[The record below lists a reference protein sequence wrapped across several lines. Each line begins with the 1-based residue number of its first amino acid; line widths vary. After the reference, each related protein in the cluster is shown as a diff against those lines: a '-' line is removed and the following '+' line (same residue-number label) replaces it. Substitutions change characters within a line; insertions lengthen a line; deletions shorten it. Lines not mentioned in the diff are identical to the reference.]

1 MNRWLTVVGI
11 GDDGLDGLAPA
22 TRALVE
28 SAEAF
33 IGGERHL
40 AMLPDDGREKLA
52 WPSPLLAVVDQIA
65 ARRGRR
71 LCVLATGDPMCY
83 GIGVT
88 LAKRIPFDEMTV
100 VPAPSAF
107 SLACARLGWPLAD
120 IDTLTLHGR
129 PVDLIQPLIQ
139 PGARLMAL
147 SDSGDT
153 PAEVARLLL
162 ARGYGD
168 SPVTVLEHMGGP
180 AETIVT
186 ATAAAWADRRA
197 ADFNTIAVECL
208 AGPGAEHLPRVAGL
222 PDHAFVH
229 DGQMTKREVRAATMA
244 ALGPTPGAKL
254 WDVGA
259 GCGSVAV
266 EWMRAAR
273 GSTAVAVERDAGR
286 CAMIARNALALGVPG
301 LRIVEGVAPA
311 ALDGLDPPDAVF
323 IGGGI
328 TAAGVAEACW
338 TALGPRG
345 RLVANAVTIAGEAR
359 LGALQ
364 ADHGGTLTRI
374 AVSRAEPVGGHLGW
388 KPMMAVTQWQAV
400 KP

>member
-1 MNRWLTVVGI
+1 MTRWLTVVGI

-28 SAEAF
+28 GAEAF

-40 AMLPDDGREKLA
+40 AMLPDDGREKLV
-52 WPSPLLAVVDQIA
+52 WPSPLLAVIDQIV

-120 IDTLTLHGR
+120 VDTLTLHGR
-129 PVDLIQPLIQ
+129 PVALIQPLIQ

-147 SDSGDT
+147 SDSGGT
-153 PAEVARLLL
+153 PAEVARLLI

-168 SPVTVLEHMGGP
+168 SPMTVLEHMGGP
-180 AETIVT
+180 AEFVVT
-186 ATAAAWADRRA
+186 ATAVEWGDRRA

-208 AGPGAEHLPRVAGL
+208 AGPEAEHLPRVAGL

-229 DGQMTKREVRAATMA
+229 DGQMTKREVRATTLA
-244 ALGPTPGAKL
+244 ALGPTPGARL

-273 GSTAVAVERDAGR
+273 GAGAIAIERNPAR
-286 CAMIARNALALGVPG
+286 CAMIAQNALALGVPR
-301 LRIVEGVAPA
+301 LRIVEGVLPA
-311 ALDGLDPPDAVF
+311 ALDGLDRPDAIF

-328 TAAGVAEACW
+328 TADGVAEACW
-338 TALGPRG
+338 SALGPRG
-345 RLVANAVTIAGEAR
+345 RLVANAVTVGGEAR
-359 LGALQ
+359 LVALQ
-364 ADHGGTLTRI
+364 AALGGDLVRI
-374 AVSRAEPVGGHLGW
+374 AVSRAQPVGPHLGW

-400 KP
+400 KS

>member
-1 MNRWLTVVGI
+1 MSRWLTVVGI

-22 TRALVE
+22 TRALIE
-28 SAEAF
+28 GAEAY

-40 AMLPDDGREKLA
+40 AMLPDDGREKLV
-52 WPSPLLAVVDQIA
+52 WPSPLLAVIDQIA

-88 LAKRIPFDEMTV
+88 LARRIPLDEMTII
-100 VPAPSAF
+100 PAPSAF
-107 SLACARLGWPLAD
+107 SLACARLGWPLAEVD
-120 IDTLTLHGR
+120 MLTLHGR
-129 PVDLIQPLIQ
+129 PVDLVQPLIQ

-147 SDSGDT
+147 SDSGGT
-153 PAEVARLLL
+153 PAAVAHLLL

-180 AETIVT
+180 QERVVT
-186 ATAAAWADRRA
+186 APAAEWIGRRA
-197 ADFNTIAVECL
+197 ADFNTIAVECI
-208 AGPGAEHLPRVAGL
+208 AGPDAEHLPRVAGL

-229 DGQMTKREVRAATMA
+229 DGQMTKREIRAATLA
-244 ALGPTPGAKL
+244 ALGPTAGARL

-273 GSTAVAVERDAGR
+273 GASAVAVERNPAR
-286 CAMIARNALALGVPG
+286 CAMIAQNALALGVPG
-301 LRIVEGVAPA
+301 LHIVEGILPG
-311 ALDGLDPPDAVF
+311 ALDGLDRPDAVF

-328 TAAGVAEACW
+328 TVAGVAEACW
-338 TALGPRG
+338 AALGPRG
-345 RLVANAVTIAGEAR
+345 RLVANAVTVGGEAR
-359 LGALQ
+359 LAALQ
-364 ADHGGTLTRI
+364 ADLGGALTRI
-374 AVSRAEPVGGHLGW
+374 AVSRAEPVGPHLGW
-388 KPMMAVTQWQAV
+388 KPTMAVTQWQAV
-400 KP
+400 RR